1 MGGQRLHCPLSKK
14 FLWEE
19 LELLREEVTFIYQK
33 LRECPKPMT
42 RRAGGSFYSSG
53 PPESPPPT
61 EAQEEEITENL
72 VNIQKMQKT
81 QVKCRKVSREHGDLA

>member
-1 MGGQRLHCPLSKK
+1 M
-14 FLWEE
+14 
-19 LELLREEVTFIYQK
+19 
-33 LRECPKPMT
+33 PK
-42 RRAGGSFYSSG
+42 AHDQEGGGSFCSSG

-81 QVKCRKVSREHGDLA
+81 QVKCCKVSREHGDLA